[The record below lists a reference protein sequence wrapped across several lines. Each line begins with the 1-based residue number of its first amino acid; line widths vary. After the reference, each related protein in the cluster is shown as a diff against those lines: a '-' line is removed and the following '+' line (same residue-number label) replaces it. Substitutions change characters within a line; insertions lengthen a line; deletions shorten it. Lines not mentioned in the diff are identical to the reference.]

1 MQDLPDDVL
10 LAVAD
15 RAQCPAAAA
24 VCRRWRALLWHR
36 HLSVPREADL
46 ESAAAVAGGSG
57 RVRTLVCTLGQI
69 QYASAYRI
77 GVALGPYAGAGL
89 RRLSCRLAEGDLT
102 ALLAVAAACER
113 LAVLE
118 IACAASTV
126 AVDAAQ
132 AIRLPQSLADVTLAL
147 PATRLSAPDLGRLT
161 AALAGLPRLTAVDLD
176 VRWNYELTG
185 ADMRVL
191 APLCRPDAGLRRLR
205 LALSG
210 CTWNGDAVLC
220 ALAVPP
226 DTPPPGAPGLREL
239 DLVLDDMDVGEWGA
253 VHGLQALLDRHP
265 ALERLRLSAGDA
277 PAGTTD
283 RAVPRLIAA
292 VAHGSRA
299 LRSLDLAFR
308 SSHLADRGYFRPLG
322 DLTRLETL
330 RLDVSNNPRLGP
342 RAARSVDGVLR
353 ACPLRCFH
361 LCAENTGIRDV
372 GRGPPVARSPGRPPL
387 TALHLG
393 GGCVRLPALLS
404 DAVSPALEYL
414 HLNLNAAVIGDR
426 GCADLAAVLRGAP
439 RLTHL
444 ALVAVRN
451 GVGDAGARDLAAAV
465 AALPRLHTLALEM
478 GCNPVGTEG
487 VAAALRAVAALGRLR
502 HLHLDFA
509 HSAADDRVGPALQ
522 AAAGAVGA
530 QRFFFAS
537 PGWRGIAPAWTAA

>member
-1 MQDLPDDVL
+1 MQWDLPDDVL

-46 ESAAAVAGGSG
+46 ESAAAVAGASG

-77 GVALGPYAGAGL
+77 GVALGPYAGPTL

-102 ALLAVAAACER
+102 ALLAAAAACER
-113 LAVLE
+113 LTVLE
-118 IACAASTV
+118 ITCAAST
-126 AVDAAQ
+126 ATVDAAQ
-132 AIRLPQSLADVTLAL
+132 AIRLPESLADVTLAL

-220 ALAVPP
+220 ALVAPP
-226 DTPPPGAPGLREL
+226 DAPGAPGLREL
-239 DLVLDDMDVGEWGA
+239 DLVLDDMDVGDWGA
-253 VHGLQALLDRHP
+253 VHGLQALLDGHP
-265 ALERLRLSAGDA
+265 ALERLRLSAGDV
-277 PAGTTD
+277 PAGMTD
-283 RAVPRLIAA
+283 RAVPRMIAA

-322 DLTRLETL
+322 DLSRLETL
-330 RLDVSNNPRLGP
+330 RLDVSNNPRLGA
-342 RAARSVDGVLR
+342 RAARSVASVLR
-353 ACPLRCFH
+353 SCPGLRRFH
-361 LCAENTGIRDV
+361 LCATNTGIRDV
-372 GRGPPVARSPGRPPL
+372 SGDPWRPL
-387 TALHLG
+387 CALHLG
-393 GGCVRLPALLS
+393 GGCVRVPAVLG
-404 DAVSPALEYL
+404 DAASSALEYL
-414 HLNLNAAVIGDR
+414 HLDLNAAVIGDR
-426 GCADLAAVLRGAP
+426 GCADLAAHLLGAP
-439 RLTHL
+439 RLSHL
-444 ALVAVRN
+444 ALIAVRN
-451 GVGDAGARDLAAAV
+451 GIGDAGLRDLAAAV
-465 AALPRLHTLALEM
+465 GVLRRLHTLVLEM
-478 GCNPVGTEG
+478 PCNTMGTEG
-487 VAAALRAVAALGRLR
+487 ITAVLRAVAPLTRLR
-502 HLHLDFA
+502 HLHLDFS
-509 HSAADDRVGPALQ
+509 HSAADDRVGPALH
-522 AAAGAVGA
+522 AAAGSVGA
-530 QRFFFAS
+530 QRFFFAA